1 MSKPKK
7 EYIPLHI
14 KADAAVMRR
23 FESYCNEVGQ
33 TKTLAMERILTA
45 FLDEYDEKRDKKN
58 NMTGD

>member
-23 FESYCNEVGQ
+23 FENYCNEMGQ
-33 TKTLAMERILTA
+33 TKTLALERILTA
-45 FLDEYDEKRDKKN
+45 FLDEHDEKIKEKE
-58 NMTGD
+58 

>member
-23 FESYCNEVGQ
+23 FESYCNEMGQ

-45 FLDEYDEKRDKKN
+45 FLDEYEKKKN
-58 NMTGD
+58 KEKE

>member
-23 FESYCNEVGQ
+23 FEDYCNEMGQ
-33 TKTLAMERILTA
+33 TKTLALERILMA
-45 FLDEYDEKRDKKN
+45 FLDEHDEKIKEKE
-58 NMTGD
+58 